1 MQRLLFITLSNIGDV
16 VLTTPAL
23 LALHQAW
30 PDAVVDIVAD
40 RRSSD
45 VLKHCPFVGEVFHRD
60 KGAGIKAHWSLLKQL
75 RHRRYD
81 AIVDLRTDFLPW
93 LLRADLRS
101 AKWLSPKASGHAVQ
115 RHVAALLPIMPSLQH
130 IPDPQVW
137 TNPAAEE
144 WAGLQLK
151 PFIGHVLAIAPG
163 ANWAPK
169 CWPLASYITLA
180 QRLTPEFDALVIF
193 GSPTEAEAAQAIE
206 RAVALPVLN
215 LAGKTTLPQAVAA
228 LSYCH
233 AFVGNDS
240 GLGHLAA
247 ACRVPTLS
255 IFGPGHPAR
264 YRPWGSLAAV
274 ICAPA
279 ADLNQLPV
287 NLVAQGLCDH
297 LRQLGR
303 LSTR

>member
-45 VLKHCPFVGEVFHRD
+45 VLKHCPFVGKVFHRD
-60 KGAGIKAHWSLLKQL
+60 KGAGIKASWSLLKQL

-101 AKWLSPKASGHAVQ
+101 AKWLAPKASGHAVQ

-130 IPDPQVW
+130 IPDPKVW
-137 TNPAAEE
+137 TTLAAEE

-151 PFIGHVLAIAPG
+151 PFGGRVLAIAPG
-163 ANWAPK
+163 ANWALK
-169 CWPLASYITLA
+169 CWPLASYIALA

-193 GSPTEAEAAQAIE
+193 GSPAEAAAAQAIE
-206 RAVALPVLN
+206 SAVALPVLN
-215 LAGKTTLPQAVAA
+215 LAGKTTLPHAVAA

-279 ADLNQLPV
+279 ADLSQLPV
-287 NLVAQGLCDH
+287 NLVAQGLRDH